1 MDTDWLTTGTKSEGQ
16 RGRIKGK
23 EKELERAVTADK
35 GWDMD
40 SREEEERK
48 ESEEIL
54 SHTSSGVPPGS
65 ILSPVLF
72 KRTTVVVSAR
82 S

>member
-1 MDTDWLTTGTKSEGQ
+1 
-16 RGRIKGK
+16 
-23 EKELERAVTADK
+23 
-35 GWDMD
+35 MD

-54 SHTSSGVPPGS
+54 SHTPSGVPPGS

-72 KRTTVVVSAR
+72 KSTTVVVSAR
-82 S
+82 SQLFNPLIH